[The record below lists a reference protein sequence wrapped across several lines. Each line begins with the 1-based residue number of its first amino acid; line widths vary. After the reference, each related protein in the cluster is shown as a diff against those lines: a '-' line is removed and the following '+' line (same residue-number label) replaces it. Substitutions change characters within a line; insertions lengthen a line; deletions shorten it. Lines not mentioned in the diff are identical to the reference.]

1 MSAFRRFFVEFRSIF
16 STEDLLKENEE
27 HSNVVLA
34 TSMLNC
40 FIVLFAICA
49 LCQLKILNL
58 DVYLIYNLLVRGFVT
73 LVIPA
78 IICFAKKGKGKY
90 FKNTLIVF
98 LILGLAAIDEAL
110 TYKVTLIMAIPV
122 ALSARYY
129 NKRFTF
135 GVAVLTSIAFL
146 VSTCIGVMYGMED
159 LNFAVVQNETNVQI
173 ESLVSEEAEELEID
187 KKATLKQTLIHAYMP
202 EVFTYC
208 VIVFACLQ
216 ISQSG
221 KKMIEKQK
229 DLSEKGAR
237 IESELN
243 IATQI
248 QKHMLPSTFPAF
260 PEHNEIDIYASMRPA
275 KEVGGDFYDMFLID
289 ENHLAILIA
298 DVSGKGVPAALI
310 MMTARTL
317 IKNTAL
323 NGYSVN
329 EVFNKVNTSLCE
341 GNTSSHFVTSWFA
354 IIDLKTGKMEFVN
367 AGHNPPLIY
376 SKKSGRYEYLKT
388 IPNLILAAM
397 DGVKY
402 RKNEIVLEAG
412 DRVFLYTDGITEATN
427 EEKKL
432 YGEIRLEKY
441 LNSHNEQ
448 NVKEMIKAVEA
459 DVDSFAGDAEQADDM
474 TMLELL
480 YKGKKGE

>member
-16 STEDLLKENEE
+16 STDDLLKENEE

-34 TSMLNC
+34 TSMFNC
-40 FIVLFAICA
+40 FIVLLVLCA
-49 LCQLKILNL
+49 MCQLKILNL
-58 DVYLIYNLLVRGFVT
+58 DIYLINIVLIRGFVT

-129 NKRFTF
+129 NKRLTF

-146 VSTCIGVMYGMED
+146 VSTAIGVMSGMED
-159 LNFAVVQNETNVQI
+159 LNFAVVSNETNVQI

-187 KKATLKQTLIHAYMP
+187 KKETLKQTLIHAYMP
-202 EVFTYC
+202 EVFTYG

-221 KKMIEKQK
+221 RKMIEKQK

-260 PEHNEIDIYASMRPA
+260 PEHKEIDIYASMRPA

-323 NGYSVN
+323 NGYSVD

-376 SKKSGRYEYLKT
+376 SNKSGRYEYLKT

-432 YGEIRLEKY
+432 YGEIRLEKF
-441 LNSHNEQ
+441 LNNHNEQ

-459 DVDSFAGDAEQADDM
+459 DVDSFAGDADQADDM